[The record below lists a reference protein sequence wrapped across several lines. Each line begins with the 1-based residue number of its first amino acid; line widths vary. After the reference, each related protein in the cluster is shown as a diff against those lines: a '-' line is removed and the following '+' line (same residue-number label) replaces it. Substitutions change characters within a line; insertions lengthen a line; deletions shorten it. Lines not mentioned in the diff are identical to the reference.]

1 MAYLGNPDL
10 SIEAQE
16 RVTAAFRQVVANLQR
31 SQREEAMIGLE
42 FVLRIDP
49 DFGPAVNLQKQLASG
64 ADELDLSDLI
74 GQLEAPST
82 DAINELLVEA
92 VEAFNR
98 RNFVEAK
105 NLVERVLIELP
116 GQPEA
121 RQLLAQLDEALKV
134 EKQVGQFLAQAREAL
149 SKGDAQ
155 EAANFV
161 MMAQALDPHHGGIT
175 ATLQEIHAGG
185 GLRQDEPVATGPAS
199 EAGPFA
205 SPQTPGDAAQPSAG
219 PVVPPARQGDSDV
232 PVWDAG
238 PARKIS
244 FGDDAPEPPAAPED
258 GVFPAA
264 DLEMSESDA
273 EPLTEAVNAAEA
285 FAEVP
290 EADDMSDLFDAGPE
304 PATGQS
310 EETNS
315 DVAQLMSRGR
325 VAYESGQFLE
335 AIDAWSRVYLVDPSN
350 HDVKSMIE
358 AARNELNSVRRE
370 VEHLLFDAE
379 DAVIGGDTDKA
390 MQLVEQVLAQH
401 PSQPEA
407 LELKQRL
414 IGGTAPH
421 KERRSAPTGSAMPD
435 LDDDL
440 FSEPFDD
447 SAVEPPVEAEV
458 ESFDDDFDD
467 FAGDF
472 GEPPAAK
479 RILGLSP
486 RTLVMAALA
495 LAALLAL
502 TYTGSRLLGGG
513 GADNAT
519 DVYTVRNDAD
529 ALFKGGDAAGAIQ
542 LMETYEPAD
551 ETEQQLVNMA
561 LTKYRAALATP
572 TPTPIP
578 ASAVEARA
586 LLAAGLWFR
595 AYDIASVGLEGTPG
609 DPGLQDI
616 IAQIEQQEPR
626 VKTLRTQMSRAN
638 YRGAAT
644 TARDLLQVYPEQRD
658 LTDVL
663 GRNLFNAA
671 LAELRTYNLTGASTH
686 LNEFDALHPNDDEV
700 ERVLEFI
707 NRYKARPVDMQL
719 KVFIQS
725 LSERHGWTDLSQPV
739 AVRGE
744 TAVTVEPTPTPEA
757 PAS

>member
-49 DFGPAVNLQKQLASG
+49 DFGPAVNLQKQLTSG

-92 VEAFNR
+92 VETFNR
-98 RNFVEAK
+98 RNFVESK
-105 NLVERVLIELP
+105 NLVERVLLELP

-149 SKGDAQ
+149 SAGDAQ

-175 ATLQEIHAGG
+175 STLQEIHAAGG
-185 GLRQDEPVATGPAS
+185 PRRDEPMAMGAS
-199 EAGPFA
+199 AGSGPFA
-205 SPQTPGDAAQPSAG
+205 TPDTPEDAAEPTSG
-219 PVVPPARQGDSDV
+219 SMVPPSQEMDPGA

-238 PARKIS
+238 PAHEIT
-244 FGDDAPEPPAAPED
+244 FGEEAPESPSAPDDGVVPAAGLEIGAPE
-258 GVFPAA
+258 
-264 DLEMSESDA
+264 A
-273 EPLTEAVNAAEA
+273 EPLTEAINAAEA
-285 FAEVP
+285 IAEVP
-290 EADDMSDLFDAGPE
+290 EADDVSDLFDSGSE
-304 PATGQS
+304 PAAGQT
-310 EETNS
+310 EETNP
-315 DVAQLMSRGR
+315 DIAQLMSRGK

-350 HDVKSMIE
+350 RDVKSMIE
-358 AARNELNSVRRE
+358 AARNELNEVRRE

-379 DAVIGGDTDKA
+379 DAVIGGETDKA
-390 MQLVEQVLAQH
+390 MRLVEQVLAQH

-414 IGGTAPH
+414 IGGTAPR
-421 KERRSAPTGSAMPD
+421 KERRSTPSGSAMPD
-435 LDDDL
+435 LEDDL
-440 FSEPFDD
+440 FSDPFDD
-447 SAVEPPVEAEV
+447 SAVEATHDVEAEPFQ
-458 ESFDDDFDD
+458 EEFEDFVD
-467 FAGDF
+467 DF

-479 RILGLSP
+479 KIFGLTP
-486 RTLVMAALA
+486 RTLAMAAFAVVA
-495 LAALLAL
+495 LVVVAWL
-502 TYTGSRLLGGG
+502 GSRLFMGGG
-513 GADNAT
+513 EAT
-519 DVYTVRNDAD
+519 SDDVYVMKDQAEV
-529 ALFKGGDAAGAIQ
+529 LFKQGDVAEAIR
-542 LMETYEPAD
+542 LVEDFEPTD
-551 ETEQQLVNMA
+551 DVDQQLVTML
-561 LTKYRAALATP
+561 LTKYQAALATP

-578 ASAVEARA
+578 ASAIEARA

-595 AYDIASVGLEGTPG
+595 AYDVASLGLESTPG
-609 DPGLQDI
+609 DPGLEEI
-616 IAQIEQQEPR
+616 VVQIEQQEPR
-626 VKTLRTQMSRAN
+626 VKTLRTQLSRAN
-638 YRGAAT
+638 HRSAAT
-644 TARDLLQVYPEQRD
+644 TARDLLEVYPGQRD

-663 GRNLFNAA
+663 GRSLFNAA

-686 LNEFDALHPNDDEV
+686 LNELDTIQPDDEEV
-700 ERVLEFI
+700 NRVLEFV
-707 NRYKARPVDMQL
+707 NRYKSRPVDMQL

-725 LSERHGWTDLSQPV
+725 LSERHGWADLSQPV
-739 AVRGE
+739 SLQE
-744 TAVTVEPTPTPEA
+744 DPPTAAAPTPTPEA
-757 PAS
+757 PTT